1 MKLRQYL
8 SGIILMAGI
17 TTMIIACEKDMD
29 EYAPE
34 RPIGG
39 YSSSSQIASEN
50 RVAYWAFE
58 GGLNDSVGG
67 VAATAKSV
75 TFAGGKKG
83 QGLKGAAT
91 GYALVSTAP
100 PKVIAMESFTVAFWM
115 NTPQPTGAAAGLF
128 ALNNTKDFWGSL
140 DVYMEPYAQNNVP
153 NADTAFMKVHI
164 NNDNV
169 KWKGQFIEAKI
180 GGAIGKWIHIAATY
194 DATTSVFNLYANGQ
208 AIGVNSAGNPANTK
222 GPKLRGDDPATS
234 TLLYGPI
241 KFVNATQMV
250 FGTFQF
256 QTSPSMTTSA
266 TSQTWAQS
274 FTGVMDEFRIY
285 DKALS
290 STDVNA
296 LFKLEGL
303 GR

>member
-1 MKLRQYL
+1 MKLRHYI
-8 SGIILMAGI
+8 SGMLMVTA
-17 TTMIIACEKDMD
+17 TTTLIIACEKDME

-39 YSSSSQIASEN
+39 YNSSAEVGTEN
-50 RVAYWAFE
+50 RVAHWAFE

-67 VAATAKSV
+67 ASATAKSV
-75 TFAGGKKG
+75 TFAAGKKG
-83 QGLKGAAT
+83 QGLKGAAS
-91 GYALVSTAP
+91 GYALVEAAP
-100 PKVIAMESFTVAFWM
+100 AKIVSLQSFTIAFWM
-115 NTPQPTGAAAGLF
+115 NTPQQTGAAAGLF
-128 ALNNTKDFWGSL
+128 ALNNNKDFWGSL

-153 NADTAFMKVHI
+153 NPDTAFMKVHI

-169 KWKGQFIEAKI
+169 KWKGQFIDAKI
-180 GGAIGKWIHIAATY
+180 GGAINKWIHIAATY
-194 DATTSVFNLYANGQ
+194 DGTTSVFNLYANGQ
-208 AIGVNSAGNPANTK
+208 SIGVNSAGNPANTK

-256 QTSPSMTTSA
+256 QTTPSMTTSA
-266 TSQTWAQS
+266 SAQTWAQS
-274 FTGVMDEFRIY
+274 FTGILDEFRIY

-290 STDVNA
+290 SGDVNA

>member
-1 MKLRQYL
+1 MKFKQNISWL
-8 SGIILMAGI
+8 IMVAGM
-17 TTMIIACEKDMD
+17 TTIMIACEKDMD

-39 YSSSSQIASEN
+39 YFSASEVGSEN
-50 RVAYWAFE
+50 LVAHWAFE
-58 GGLNDSVGG
+58 NTLNDSVAA
-67 VAATAKSV
+67 VAGTAKST
-75 TFAGGKKG
+75 TFAAGKKG
-83 QGLKGAAT
+83 QAFKGAAD
-91 GYALVSTAP
+91 GYALYDAAGAKMP
-100 PKVIAMESFTVAFWM
+100 ALQSFTLAFWM
-115 NTPQPTGAAAGLF
+115 NTPQVNKATGIF
-128 ALNNTKDFWGSL
+128 ALNNSKDFWGSL
-140 DVYMEPYAQNNVP
+140 DVYLENNSP

-169 KWKGQFIEAKI
+169 TWKGQFIDFRVPA
-180 GGAIGKWIHIAATY
+180 AIGKWVHVAATY

-222 GPKLRGDDPATS
+222 GPKLRGDNPATS
-234 TLLYGPI
+234 DVLYGPI
-241 KFVNATQMV
+241 KFVNASKMV

-256 QTSPSMTTSA
+256 QTTPSLTTTDNAQS
-266 TSQTWAQS
+266 WAQS
-274 FTGVMDEFRIY
+274 FTGLLDEFRIY

-290 STDVNA
+290 ESDVNA

>member
-1 MKLRQYL
+1 MTLKKYL
-8 SGIILMAGI
+8 PGMTVVAGMFTLM
-17 TTMIIACEKDMD
+17 MACEKDMD

-39 YSSSSQIASEN
+39 YSNSAEIGTES
-50 RVAYWAFE
+50 RVAHWAFE
-58 GGLNDSVGG
+58 GVLNDSVGG
-67 VAATAKSV
+67 AVANAKSV
-75 TFAGGKKG
+75 TFAAGKKG
-83 QGLKGAAT
+83 QALKGAAS
-91 GYALVSTAP
+91 GYALVETAP
-100 PKVIAMESFTVAFWM
+100 AKVVAMQSFTVAFWM

-128 ALNNTKDFWGSL
+128 ALNNSKDFWGSL

-194 DATTSVFNLYANGQ
+194 DGTTSVFNLYANGQ

-222 GPKLRGDDPATS
+222 GPKLKGDDPATS

-241 KFVNATQMV
+241 KFVNADKMV

-256 QTSPSMTTSA
+256 QTTPSLTTSA
-266 TSQTWAQS
+266 SSQTWAQS
-274 FTGVMDEFRIY
+274 FTGLLDEFRIY